1 MIDKLKATLLRQQ
14 GLSYAEI
21 AKELNCSLDWCKRNL
36 QDIQKNIKD
45 KSIINDLVKQA
56 RTTEGLTASQIRKVL
71 PTCDDLS
78 LNQKE
83 QSEQELKAMRRLKT
97 KVKAQD
103 NTVIRPYWMK
113 PTEAKRALD
122 LVLQAVN
129 LMDQRLY
136 EEVQS
141 IVQELELDETYIK
154 SLSRA
159 ITQMTYGGSTLV
171 PSSCVDMCENLSKT
185 ADELEKRNT
194 P

>member
-1 MIDKLKATLLRQQ
+1 M
-14 GLSYAEI
+14 
-21 AKELNCSLDWCKRNL
+21 
-36 QDIQKNIKD
+36 
-45 KSIINDLVKQA
+45 
-56 RTTEGLTASQIRKVL
+56 
-71 PTCDDLS
+71 PDDLS